1 LVRGVKTQRRR
12 ARYQGDGMTVKIGN
26 APVSWGVFY
35 GDDPNNPDWSWVLD
49 EVSATGFKWVEL
61 GPIGFCPEDAER
73 LAAEYERR
81 GLTLVGDPPVLQRL
95 EDKAADHNREVTH
108 RTCKLLQSL
117 GGRYFNI
124 IPKIGAE
131 RIATAGRGDAS
142 RRLDRDEWKVFMDAI
157 REAATVA
164 RGDYGLTPVLH
175 PHSATYLEYADEID
189 LAFDM
194 LEPELVGMCLDTGH
208 QAYADVEPVA
218 LYRKY
223 HERVHYMHFKSI
235 DAAVHASVV
244 ERGVDFDSAVGE
256 GVFCSLADGAV
267 DFPALKLALEE
278 HGYDGWATIEQDADP
293 SSGGDPSDDARRS
306 LAFLRETGIAD

>member
-1 LVRGVKTQRRR
+1 
-12 ARYQGDGMTVKIGN
+12 M
-26 APVSWGVFY
+26 
-35 GDDPNNPDWSWVLD
+35 
-49 EVSATGFKWVEL
+49 
-61 GPIGFCPEDAER
+61 
-73 LAAEYERR
+73 
-81 GLTLVGDPPVLQRL
+81 LQ
-95 EDKAADHNREVTH
+95 A
-108 RTCKLLQSL
+108 L

-131 RIATAGRGDAS
+131 RIATAGRPDAS
-142 RRLDRDEWKVFMDAI
+142 RRLDAGEWKVFMDAI

-164 RGDYGLTPVLH
+164 RGDYGLTPVVH

-189 LAFDM
+189 QAFDE

-208 QAYADVEPVA
+208 QAYAGVEPVA

-256 GVFCSLADGAV
+256 DVFCSLADGAV
-267 DFPALKLALEE
+267 DFPALKVALEE
-278 HGYDGWATIEQDADP
+278 HGYDGWATIEQDTDPRSGSDP
-293 SSGGDPSDDARRS
+293 SADARRS
-306 LAFLRETGIAD
+306 LAFLRETGLVD